1 MNKPNGKYK
10 IGDRLV
16 ECGQLF
22 RVFKIQDMKSRSGE
36 KQRILFYKP
45 LQHIDNNSEIVC
57 SIPIE
62 NIEQTSIRRPMS
74 KDEFKNLLKK
84 IKSLSVDAFPSITEA
99 RDALKSND
107 PIDTL
112 KTIKA
117 LKKERK
123 TSENFN
129 KNKKDLLNAAI
140 ERVAYEFSEVFGVP
154 FNKAKDKVS
163 IVS

>member
-1 MNKPNGKYK
+1 
-10 IGDRLV
+10 
-16 ECGQLF
+16 
-22 RVFKIQDMKSRSGE
+22 
-36 KQRILFYKP
+36 
-45 LQHIDNNSEIVC
+45 
-57 SIPIE
+57 
-62 NIEQTSIRRPMS
+62 MS